1 MLYDISRF
9 YFINLYFMKF
19 LTTQGHK
26 DVCLWAFFFLF
37 FSFFSELGTELRA
50 LRSTAELNPQ
60 PLTTYF

>member
-26 DVCLWAFFFLF
+26 DVCLWGFFFVYVFQSLQI
-37 FSFFSELGTELRA
+37 LVIVR
-50 LRSTAELNPQ
+50 
-60 PLTTYF
+60 